1 MDCFCVR
8 FTIDLVQC
16 PAEIAQ
22 LVHGWNN
29 MFSLAKIK
37 RKILN
42 EKTEGEEETENE
54 SKSEKV

>member
-1 MDCFCVR
+1 
-8 FTIDLVQC
+8 
-16 PAEIAQ
+16 
-22 LVHGWNN
+22 